1 MKAIVAVDLNWGI
14 GLKGQLLENIP
25 EDMKFFRA
33 KTLDTVVVMGR
44 ETLESFPGKQPL
56 KNRVNI
62 VLSRSMTNA
71 DNLVV
76 CDSIE
81 QLIESLKGY
90 ADKEVFVI
98 GGQSV
103 YTQLLPYCDT
113 VYVTKINNT
122 HEADRY
128 FPNLDEMEEWVVAEE
143 SEVKSYNDTEFKFVT
158 YVRK

>member
-1 MKAIVAVDLNWGI
+1 
-14 GLKGQLLENIP
+14 
-25 EDMKFFRA
+25 
-33 KTLDTVVVMGR
+33 MGR

-76 CDSIE
+76 CHSIE